1 MVGQCTLTRI
11 HFTVTV
17 GINVFQVASLPLVA
31 GLKETKI
38 YLSEVCIHF
47 TIGQKEIIRFISP
60 NLTNVH
66 SFIISFISCQ
76 TGMIVVY
83 QPLRIIIFGDNS
95 FVIEYIESYAIAK
108 TTFQLV
114 LPVYRQF
121 PTTIT

>member
-1 MVGQCTLTRI
+1 
-11 HFTVTV
+11 
-17 GINVFQVASLPLVA
+17 
-31 GLKETKI
+31 
-38 YLSEVCIHF
+38 
-47 TIGQKEIIRFISP
+47 
-60 NLTNVH
+60 
-66 SFIISFISCQ
+66 
-76 TGMIVVY
+76 MIVVY